1 MYELAQNFI
10 NKKCLIYTYNGQITG
25 TITQITQG
33 AIQVKSDK
41 TNEIVNLDYIM
52 RIREYPT
59 KKNGKDKSVI
69 LD

>member
-1 MYELAQNFI
+1 MYELAQKFL
-10 NKKCLIYTYNGQITG
+10 NKRCLIYTYNGQITG
-25 TITQITQG
+25 TITEITPG
-33 AIQVKSDK
+33 AIQITSNK
-41 TNEIVNLDYIM
+41 TNEIINFEDIM